1 MSLSWTLSRYL
12 GWQFLMNVGL
22 VFGLCVT
29 LGFVIDIVELLNR
42 TAGREAVPLTSIV
55 GMALLKLPNL
65 TEKMMPFAVLFGAIW
80 NFARLTRSQEL
91 VVARAS
97 GVSAWLFLAP
107 AIVVSL
113 LIGIFMTT
121 VYNPFAARLV
131 SRYEELEARYIRG
144 RSSLLAVS
152 SNGLWLRQ
160 GDEKGQTVIH
170 ALRVSDS
177 GLRLQDVIL
186 FIYEGK
192 DSFRGRI
199 DAKTAA
205 LQKVQEEWR
214 WSLERAWVTGPDR
227 PAVFYPTLDV
237 KTSLTPN
244 QIQES
249 FATPDTIAF
258 WDLPQFI
265 SQAEAAGFS
274 ATKHRLHYHAL
285 LAGPA
290 LLCAMIFVA
299 AAFSLRLARL
309 GGAARLILSGVVTGF
324 FLYFFTDVTHALGI
338 SGIVPVALAAWAPA
352 TTALL
357 LGMASLFNQED
368 G

>member
-1 MSLSWTLSRYL
+1 MSVSWTLSRYL
-12 GWQFLMNVGL
+12 ALQFLLSVGL

-42 TAGREAVPLTSIV
+42 TAGKDGISLPTVV

-80 NFARLTRSQEL
+80 CFARMTRSQEL
-91 VVARAS
+91 VIARAS

-107 AIVVSL
+107 ALISAL
-113 LIGIFMTT
+113 LLGAFMTG
-121 VYNPFAARLV
+121 VYNPFASRLI
-131 SRYEELEARYIRG
+131 SRYEELEAKYIRG
-144 RSSLLAVS
+144 RPSLLQVS

-160 GDEKGQTVIH
+160 GDEKGQSVIH
-170 ALRVSDS
+170 ALRVSES
-177 GLRLQDVIL
+177 GLKLEDVIL
-186 FIYEGK
+186 FIYEGQ
-192 DSFRGRI
+192 DLFRGRI
-199 DAKTAA
+199 DARTAA
-205 LQKVQEEWR
+205 LKAGYWH
-214 WSLERAWVTGPDR
+214 LERAWVTGPDR
-227 PAVFYPTLDV
+227 PAVFYSTLDL
-237 KTSLTPN
+237 KTTLTRN

-249 FATPDTIAF
+249 FATPDTISF
-258 WDLPQFI
+258 WDLPRFI
-265 SQAEAAGFS
+265 DLAEAAGFS

-285 LAGPA
+285 LAAPM

-309 GGAARLILSGVVTGF
+309 GGAARLILSGVLTGF
-324 FLYFFTDVTHALGI
+324 LLYFFTDVTQALGI

-357 LGMASLFNQED
+357 LGMAAVFNQED

>member
-1 MSLSWTLSRYL
+1 MNL
-12 GWQFLMNVGL
+12 GWTMSKYLAKQFLLSVAL
-22 VFGLCVT
+22 VFGVCVT
-29 LGFVIDIVELLNR
+29 LAFVIDVVELLNR
-42 TAGREAVPLTSIV
+42 TAGRESVPLMTIMR
-55 GMALLKLPNL
+55 MALLKLPNL

-80 NFARLTRSQEL
+80 CFARMTRSQEL

-107 AIVVSL
+107 ALCSAL
-113 LIGIFMTT
+113 LIGVFMTT
-121 VYNPFAARLV
+121 VYNPFAATLI
-131 SRYEELEARYIRG
+131 SYYEELEARYIKG
-144 RSSLLAVS
+144 KPSLLAVS
-152 SNGLWLRQ
+152 ANGLWLRQ

-170 ALRVSDS
+170 ALHVSDR
-177 GLRLQDVIL
+177 GLKLRDVIM

-192 DSFRGRI
+192 DQFRGRI
-199 DAKTAA
+199 DAGAA
-205 LQKVQEEWR
+205 QLLKGKWR
-214 WSLERAWVTGPDR
+214 LEKAWVTGPDR
-227 PAVFYPTLDV
+227 PAVFYPSLDV
-237 KTSLTPN
+237 KTSLTPD

-258 WDLPQFI
+258 WDLPGFI

-285 LAGPA
+285 LAGPM

-309 GGAARLILSGVVTGF
+309 GGAARLILSGVLTGF
-324 FLYFFTDVTHALGI
+324 LLYFFTDVTHALGM
-338 SGIVPVALAAWAPA
+338 SGTVPVALAAWAPA

-357 LGMASLFNQED
+357 FGMASLFNQED

>member
-1 MSLSWTLSRYL
+1 MTISWTLSRYL
-12 GWQFLMNVGL
+12 GVQFATSVGV
-22 VFGLCVT
+22 VFGMCVT

-42 TAGREAVPLTSIV
+42 TAGKDAVPLTTIL

-80 NFARLTRSQEL
+80 SFARMTRSQEL
-91 VVARAS
+91 VIARAS
-97 GVSAWLFLAP
+97 GISAWLFLAP
-107 AIVVSL
+107 ALIVSL
-113 LIGIFMTT
+113 LIGAFMTT
-121 VYNPFAARLV
+121 VYNPFAARLI

-144 RSSLLAVS
+144 RSSMLAVS

-186 FIYEGK
+186 FIYEGR
-192 DSFRGRI
+192 DNFRGRI
-199 DAKTAA
+199 DAKSAA
-205 LQKVQEEWR
+205 LKKGKWH
-214 WSLERAWVTGPDR
+214 LERAWVTGPDR
-227 PAVFYPTLDV
+227 PAVFYPSLDV

-258 WDLPQFI
+258 WDLPTFI
-265 SQAEAAGFS
+265 GQAEAAGFS

-285 LAGPA
+285 LAGPM

-309 GGAARLILSGVVTGF
+309 GGAARLILSGVMTGF
-324 FLYFFTDVTHALGI
+324 LLYFFTDVTHAMGI

-352 TTALL
+352 STALL

>member
-1 MSLSWTLSRYL
+1 MSISWTLSRYL
-12 GWQFLMNVGL
+12 ALQFLMSVGL

-42 TAGREAVPLTSIV
+42 TAGKEAIALPTIV

-65 TEKMMPFAVLFGAIW
+65 TEKMMPFACLFGAIW
-80 NFARLTRSQEL
+80 CFARMTRSQEL
-91 VVARAS
+91 VIARAS

-107 AIVVSL
+107 ALASAIL
-113 LIGIFMTT
+113 LGCFMTG
-121 VYNPFAARLV
+121 VYNPFASRLV
-131 SRYEELEARYIRG
+131 SRYEELEAKYIRG
-144 RSSLLAVS
+144 RPSLLQVS

-160 GDEKGQTVIH
+160 GDEKGQSVIH
-170 ALRVSDS
+170 ALRVSES
-177 GLRLQDVIL
+177 GLKLEDVIL
-186 FIYEGK
+186 FIYEGQ
-192 DSFRGRI
+192 DLFRGRI
-199 DAKTAA
+199 DARTAA
-205 LQKVQEEWR
+205 LKAGYWH
-214 WSLERAWVTGPDR
+214 LERAWVTGPDR
-227 PAVFYPTLDV
+227 PAVFYSTLDL
-237 KTSLTPN
+237 KTTLTPS

-249 FATPDTIAF
+249 FATPDTISF
-258 WDLPQFI
+258 WDLPRFI
-265 SQAEAAGFS
+265 SLAEAAGFS

-285 LAGPA
+285 LAAPV

-309 GGAARLILSGVVTGF
+309 GGAARLLLAGVLTGF
-324 FLYFFTDVTHALGI
+324 LLYFFTDVTQALGI

-357 LGMASLFNQED
+357 LGMAAVFNQED

>member
-1 MSLSWTLSRYL
+1 MNLGWTLSRYL
-12 GWQFLMNVGL
+12 ATQFVLSVAV
-22 VFGLCVT
+22 VFGICVT
-29 LGFVIDIVELLNR
+29 LAFVIDVVELLNR
-42 TAGREAVPLTSIV
+42 TAGREAVPMTTII

-80 NFARLTRSQEL
+80 SFGRLTRSQEL

-107 AIVVSL
+107 ALITAL
-113 LIGIFMTT
+113 LIGAFMTT
-121 VYNPFAARLV
+121 IYNPFASTLI

-152 SNGLWLRQ
+152 ANGLWLRQ

-177 GLRLQDVIL
+177 GLRLQDVIM

-192 DSFRGRI
+192 EQFRGRI
-199 DAKTAA
+199 DAGTAA
-205 LQKVQEEWR
+205 LQKDKWH
-214 WSLERAWVTGPDR
+214 LERAWVTGPDR

-258 WDLPQFI
+258 WDLPGFI
-265 SQAEAAGFS
+265 AQAEAAGFS

-285 LAGPA
+285 LAGPM

-324 FLYFFTDVTHALGI
+324 LLYFFTDVTHALGM
-338 SGIVPVALAAWAPA
+338 SGTVPVALAAWAPA

-357 LGMASLFNQED
+357 FGMASLFNQED

>member
-1 MSLSWTLSRYL
+1 MNLSWTLSRYL
-12 GWQFLMNVGL
+12 ATQFLTSVGI

-42 TAGREAVPLTSIV
+42 TAGRDAVPFVTIL

-80 NFARLTRSQEL
+80 CFARLTRSQEL
-91 VVARAS
+91 VIARAA
-97 GVSAWLFLAP
+97 GISAWLFLAP
-107 AIVVSL
+107 AIAASL
-113 LIGIFMTT
+113 LIGVFMTT
-121 VYNPFAARLV
+121 IYNPFAARLV
-131 SRYEELEARYIRG
+131 SRYEELESRYLKG
-144 RSSLLAVS
+144 RTSLLAVS

-177 GLRLQDVIL
+177 GLHLQDVIL

-199 DAKTAA
+199 DAKVA
-205 LQKVQEEWR
+205 K
-214 WSLERAWVTGPDR
+214 LEREKWRLEKAWVTGPDR

-265 SQAEAAGFS
+265 GQAEAAGFS
-274 ATKHRLHYHAL
+274 ATKHRLHYQAL
-285 LAGPA
+285 LAAPV

-309 GGAARLILSGVVTGF
+309 GGAARLILFGVVTGF
-324 FLYFFTDVTHALGI
+324 LLYFFTDVTHALGI
-338 SGIVPVALAAWAPA
+338 SGLVPVTLAAWAPA
-352 TTALL
+352 TAALL
-357 LGMASLFNQED
+357 LGMWSLFGQED

>member
-1 MSLSWTLSRYL
+1 MKVGWTLWLYL
-12 GWQFLMNVGL
+12 ARQFVLSVGL
-22 VFGLCVT
+22 VFGICVT
-29 LGFVIDIVELLNR
+29 LAFVIDIVELLNR
-42 TAGREAVPLTSIV
+42 TAGRESVPLGTILA
-55 GMALLKLPNL
+55 MAALKLPNL

-80 NFARLTRSQEL
+80 CFARLTRSQEL
-91 VVARAS
+91 VVARAA

-107 AIVVSL
+107 ALISAL

-121 VYNPFAARLV
+121 VYNPMASTLI
-131 SRYEELEARYIRG
+131 SYYEELEARYIRG
-144 RSSLLAVS
+144 KPSLLAVS
-152 SNGLWLRQ
+152 DNGLWLRQ

-170 ALRVSDS
+170 ALHVSNS
-177 GLRLQDVIL
+177 GLKLQDVIM

-192 DSFRGRI
+192 DAFRGRI
-199 DAKTAA
+199 DAGAA
-205 LQKVQEEWR
+205 QLLKDKWH
-214 WSLERAWVTGPDR
+214 LERAWVTGPDR
-227 PAVFYPTLDV
+227 PAVFYPSLDV
-237 KTSLTPN
+237 KTSLTAD

-258 WDLPQFI
+258 WDLPGFI

-274 ATKHRLHYHAL
+274 ATKHRLHYQRL
-285 LAGPA
+285 LAGPM
-290 LLCAMIFVA
+290 LLCAMIFIA

-309 GGAARLILSGVVTGF
+309 GGAARLILSGVLTGF
-324 FLYFFTDVTHALGI
+324 LLYFFTDVTNALGI
-338 SGIVPVALAAWAPA
+338 SGTVPVALAAWAPA

>member
-1 MSLSWTLSRYL
+1 MTLSWTLSRYL
-12 GWQFLMNVGL
+12 ALQFLISVGL

-42 TAGREAVPLTSIV
+42 TAGKDAVPLASII

-65 TEKMMPFAVLFGAIW
+65 TEKMMPFAILFGAIW

-107 AIVVSL
+107 ALVMSFVV
-113 LIGIFMTT
+113 GVFMTT

-131 SRYEELEARYIRG
+131 SRYEDLEARYIRG
-144 RSSLLAVS
+144 RPSLLAVS
-152 SNGLWLRQ
+152 TNGLWLRQ

-177 GLRLQDVIL
+177 GLRLQDVIM

-192 DSFRGRI
+192 DLFRGRI
-199 DAKTAA
+199 DARVAA
-205 LQKVQEEWR
+205 LQRDKWH
-214 WSLERAWVTGPDR
+214 LERAWVTGPDR

-237 KTSLTPN
+237 KTSLTPDK
-244 QIQES
+244 IQES

-309 GGAARLILSGVVTGF
+309 GGAARLILSGVLTGF
-324 FLYFFTDVTHALGI
+324 LLYFFTDVTHALGI

>member
-1 MSLSWTLSRYL
+1 MNISWTMSRYL
-12 GWQFLMNVGL
+12 AMQFFISVMVI
-22 VFGLCVT
+22 FGICMT
-29 LGFVIDIVELLNR
+29 LGFAIDIVELLNR
-42 TAGREAVPLTSIV
+42 TAGKDAVPIATVI

-65 TEKMMPFAVLFGAIW
+65 IEKMMPFAVLFGAIW
-80 NFARLTRSQEL
+80 SFARMTRSQEL
-91 VVARAS
+91 IIARAS

-107 AIVVSL
+107 ALVASL

-121 VYNPFAARLV
+121 IYNPFASALI
-131 SRYEELEARYIRG
+131 SRYEELEARHIRG
-144 RSSLLAVS
+144 RTSLLDVS

-170 ALRVSDS
+170 ALRVSES
-177 GLRLQDVIL
+177 GLKLQDVIL

-192 DSFRGRI
+192 DLFRGRI

-205 LQKVQEEWR
+205 LQKEKWH
-214 WSLERAWVTGPDR
+214 LERAWVTGPDR

-258 WDLPQFI
+258 WDLPGFI
-265 SQAEAAGFS
+265 AEAEGAGFS

-285 LAGPA
+285 LAGPV

-309 GGAARLILSGVVTGF
+309 GGAARLILSGVLTGF
-324 FLYFFTDVTHALGI
+324 LLYFFTDVTHALGV

>member
-1 MSLSWTLSRYL
+1 MSVSWTLSRYL
-12 GWQFLMNVGL
+12 AQQFAISVAL

-42 TAGREAVPLTSIV
+42 TAGREAVPLSTI
-55 GMALLKLPNL
+55 ACILLFNVPAP

-80 NFARLTRSQEL
+80 SFARMTRSQEL

-107 AIVVSL
+107 AIVASL

-121 VYNPFAARLV
+121 VYNPFAARLI

-170 ALRVSDS
+170 AQRVSDS

-186 FIYEGK
+186 FIYEGRNTFK
-192 DSFRGRI
+192 GRI
-199 DAKTAA
+199 DAKVAA
-205 LQKVQEEWR
+205 LQKEKWH
-214 WSLERAWVTGPDR
+214 LEKAWVTGPDR
-227 PAVFYPTLDV
+227 PAVFYETLDV

-249 FATPDTIAF
+249 FATPDTVAF

-265 SQAEAAGFS
+265 GQAEAAGFS

-285 LAGPA
+285 LAGPV

-309 GGAARLILSGVVTGF
+309 GGAARLILSGVLTGF
-324 FLYFFTDVTHALGI
+324 LLYFFTDVTHALGI

>member
-1 MSLSWTLSRYL
+1 MTLSWTLWRYL
-12 GWQFLMNVGL
+12 ALQFLISVAI
-22 VFGLCVT
+22 VFGMCVT

-42 TAGREAVPLTSIV
+42 TAGKDAVPIATIL

-80 NFARLTRSQEL
+80 SFARMTRSQEL
-91 VVARAS
+91 
-97 GVSAWLFLAP
+97 
-107 AIVVSL
+107 
-113 LIGIFMTT
+113 LIGTFMTT
-121 VYNPFAARLV
+121 LYNPFAARLI

-192 DSFRGRI
+192 DNFRGRI
-199 DAKTAA
+199 DAKSAA
-205 LQKVQEEWR
+205 LEKEKWH
-214 WSLERAWVTGPDR
+214 LERAWVTGPDR
-227 PAVFYPTLDV
+227 PAVFYPSLDV

-265 SQAEAAGFS
+265 GQAEAAGFS

-285 LAGPA
+285 LAGPM

-309 GGAARLILSGVVTGF
+309 GGAARLILSGVLTGF
-324 FLYFFTDVTHALGI
+324 LLYFFTDVTHALGI

-352 TTALL
+352 STALL

>member
-1 MSLSWTLSRYL
+1 MRVGWTLSRYL
-12 GWQFLMNVGL
+12 AIQFLISVGL

-42 TAGREAVPLTSIV
+42 TAGKEGVALWTIV

-65 TEKMMPFAVLFGAIW
+65 TEKMMPFACLFGAIW
-80 NFARLTRSQEL
+80 CFARMTRSQEL
-91 VVARAS
+91 VIARAS
-97 GVSAWLFLAP
+97 GVSAWRFLAP
-107 AIVVSL
+107 ALVTAIL
-113 LIGIFMTT
+113 LGCFMTGI
-121 VYNPFAARLV
+121 YNPFASRLI
-131 SRYEELEARYIRG
+131 SRYEELEAKYIRG
-144 RSSLLAVS
+144 RPSLLQVS

-160 GDEKGQTVIH
+160 GDEKGQSVIH

-177 GLRLQDVIL
+177 GLKLEDVIL
-186 FIYEGK
+186 FIYEGQ
-192 DSFRGRI
+192 DIFRGRI
-199 DAKTAA
+199 DARAAA
-205 LQKVQEEWR
+205 LKAGYWH
-214 WSLERAWVTGPDR
+214 LERAWVTGPDR
-227 PAVFYPTLDV
+227 PAVFYSTLDL
-237 KTSLTPN
+237 KTTLTAS

-249 FATPDTIAF
+249 FATPDTISF
-258 WDLPQFI
+258 WDLPRFI
-265 SQAEAAGFS
+265 TLAEAAGFS

-285 LAGPA
+285 LAAPV

-309 GGAARLILSGVVTGF
+309 GGAARLILAGVLTGF
-324 FLYFFTDVTHALGI
+324 LLYFFTDVTQALGI

-357 LGMASLFNQED
+357 LGMAAVFNQED

>member
-1 MSLSWTLSRYL
+1 MSLGWTMSTYFAKQFVLSVAL
-12 GWQFLMNVGL
+12 I
-22 VFGLCVT
+22 FGICIT
-29 LGFVIDIVELLNR
+29 LAFVIDVVELLNR
-42 TAGREAVPLTSIV
+42 TAGRESVPLTTILR
-55 GMALLKLPNL
+55 MALLKLPNL

-80 NFARLTRSQEL
+80 CFARLTRSQEL

-107 AIVVSL
+107 AL
-113 LIGIFMTT
+113 ATAFLIGIFMTT
-121 VYNPFAARLV
+121 IYNPFAATLI
-131 SRYEELEARYIRG
+131 SYYEELEARHIKG
-144 RSSLLAVS
+144 KPSLLAVS
-152 SNGLWLRQ
+152 ANGLWLRQ

-170 ALRVSDS
+170 ALHVSDS
-177 GLRLQDVIL
+177 GLKLQDVIM

-192 DSFRGRI
+192 NQFRGRI
-199 DAKTAA
+199 DAGAA
-205 LQKVQEEWR
+205 QLLKDKWR
-214 WSLERAWVTGPDR
+214 LEKAWVTGPDR
-227 PAVFYPTLDV
+227 PAVFYPSLDV
-237 KTSLTPN
+237 KTSLTPD

-265 SQAEAAGFS
+265 SQAESAGFS

-285 LAGPA
+285 LAAPM

-309 GGAARLILSGVVTGF
+309 GGAARLILSGVLTGF
-324 FLYFFTDVTHALGI
+324 LLYFFTDVTHALGM
-338 SGIVPVALAAWAPA
+338 SGTVPVALAAWAPA

-357 LGMASLFNQED
+357 FGMASLFNQED

>member
-1 MSLSWTLSRYL
+1 MTLSWTLSRYL
-12 GWQFLMNVGL
+12 ALQFAISVGL

-42 TAGREAVPLTSIV
+42 TAGREAVALSTIT

-80 NFARLTRSQEL
+80 SFARMTRSQEL

-121 VYNPFAARLV
+121 VYNPFASRLI

-177 GLRLQDVIL
+177 GLKLQDVIL

-192 DSFRGRI
+192 DAFRGRI
-199 DAKTAA
+199 DAKTAQ
-205 LQKVQEEWR
+205 LLRGQWR
-214 WSLERAWVTGPDR
+214 LEQAWVTGPDR

-237 KTSLTPN
+237 KTSLTHD

-258 WDLPQFI
+258 WDLPSFI
-265 SQAEAAGFS
+265 GQAEAAGFS
-274 ATKHRLHYHAL
+274 AVKHRLHYHAL
-285 LAGPA
+285 LAGPV

-309 GGAARLILSGVVTGF
+309 GGAARLILSGVLTGF
-324 FLYFFTDVTHALGI
+324 LLYFFTDVTHALGT
-338 SGIVPVALAAWAPA
+338 SGIVPVALSAWAPA

>member
-1 MSLSWTLSRYL
+1 MSWTLSRYL
-12 GWQFLMNVGL
+12 AKQFVISVLL
-22 VFGLCVT
+22 VFGMCVT

-42 TAGREAVPLTSIV
+42 TAGRETVALSTIV

-80 NFARLTRSQEL
+80 CFARLTRSQEL
-91 VVARAS
+91 VVARAA

-107 AIVVSL
+107 ALLASF

-121 VYNPFAARLV
+121 AYNPFAATLI

-144 RSSLLAVS
+144 RSSLLKVS
-152 SNGLWLRQ
+152 GNGLWLRQ

-177 GLRLQDVIL
+177 GLRLQEVIM

-192 DSFRGRI
+192 DLFRGRI
-199 DAKTAA
+199 DAGTAQ
-205 LQKVQEEWR
+205 LLKDKWR
-214 WSLERAWVTGPDR
+214 LEKAWVTGPDR

-237 KTSLTPN
+237 KTSLTPS

-258 WDLPQFI
+258 WDLPDFI
-265 SQAEAAGFS
+265 GQAEAAGFS

-285 LAGPA
+285 LAAPM

-309 GGAARLILSGVVTGF
+309 GGAARLILSGVLTGF
-324 FLYFFTDVTHALGI
+324 MLYFFTDVTHALGM
-338 SGIVPVALAAWAPA
+338 SGTVPVALAAWAPA

-357 LGMASLFNQED
+357 FGMASLFNQED

>member
-1 MSLSWTLSRYL
+1 MTLSWTLSRYL
-12 GWQFLMNVGL
+12 AMQFLISVGL

-42 TAGREAVPLTSIV
+42 TAGKEAVPLASII

-65 TEKMMPFAVLFGAIW
+65 TEKMMPFAILFGAIW

-107 AIVVSL
+107 ALVMSFVV
-113 LIGIFMTT
+113 GVFMTT

-152 SNGLWLRQ
+152 TNGLWLRQ

-170 ALRVSDS
+170 ALRVSNS
-177 GLRLQDVIL
+177 GLRLQDVIM

-192 DSFRGRI
+192 DLFRGRI
-199 DAKTAA
+199 DARAAA
-205 LQKVQEEWR
+205 LQRDKWH
-214 WSLERAWVTGPDR
+214 LERAWVTGPDR

-237 KTSLTPN
+237 KTSLTPDK
-244 QIQES
+244 IQES

-309 GGAARLILSGVVTGF
+309 GGAARLILSGVLTGF
-324 FLYFFTDVTHALGI
+324 LLYFFTDVTHALGI

>member
-12 GWQFLMNVGL
+12 ALQFLTSVGL

-42 TAGREAVPLTSIV
+42 TAGKEAVPLASIM

-65 TEKMMPFAVLFGAIW
+65 TEKMMPFAILFGAIW

-107 AIVVSL
+107 ALVVSL
-113 LIGIFMTT
+113 FVGIFMTT

-177 GLRLQDVIL
+177 GLRLQDVIM

-192 DSFRGRI
+192 DLFRGRI
-199 DAKTAA
+199 DAREASLLKD
-205 LQKVQEEWR
+205 KWH
-214 WSLERAWVTGPDR
+214 LERAWVTGPDR

-237 KTSLTPN
+237 KTSLTPDK
-244 QIQES
+244 IQES

-309 GGAARLILSGVVTGF
+309 GGAARLILSGVLTGF
-324 FLYFFTDVTHALGI
+324 LLYFFTDVTHALGI

>member
-1 MSLSWTLSRYL
+1 MTLSWTLSRYL
-12 GWQFLMNVGL
+12 AVQFLMSVGL

-42 TAGREAVPLTSIV
+42 TAGKEAVPLASII

-65 TEKMMPFAVLFGAIW
+65 TEKMMPFAILFGAIW

-107 AIVVSL
+107 ALVMSFVV
-113 LIGIFMTT
+113 GVFMTT

-144 RSSLLAVS
+144 RPSLLAVS
-152 SNGLWLRQ
+152 TNGLWLRQ

-177 GLRLQDVIL
+177 GLRLQDVIM

-192 DSFRGRI
+192 DLFRGRI
-199 DAKTAA
+199 DARVAA
-205 LQKVQEEWR
+205 LQRDKWH
-214 WSLERAWVTGPDR
+214 LERAWVTGPDR

-237 KTSLTPN
+237 KTSLTPDK
-244 QIQES
+244 IQES

-309 GGAARLILSGVVTGF
+309 GGAARLILSGVLTGF
-324 FLYFFTDVTHALGI
+324 LLYFFTDVTHALGI

>member
-1 MSLSWTLSRYL
+1 MNVSWTLSRYIAK
-12 GWQFLMNVGL
+12 QFIISVGL
-22 VFGLCVT
+22 VFGMCVT

-42 TAGREAVPLTSIV
+42 TAGRESVPLPTII

-80 NFARLTRSQEL
+80 CFARLTRSQEL
-91 VVARAS
+91 VVARAA
-97 GVSAWLFLAP
+97 GISAWLFLAP
-107 AIVVSL
+107 AILASL

-121 VYNPFAARLV
+121 VYNPFAARLI
-131 SRYEELEARYIRG
+131 SRYEALEARYIRG
-144 RSSLLAVS
+144 KPSLLTVAG
-152 SNGLWLRQ
+152 NGLWLRQ

-170 ALRVSDS
+170 ALHVSNS
-177 GLRLQDVIL
+177 GLKLQSVIM

-192 DSFRGRI
+192 DLFRGRI
-199 DAKTAA
+199 DAGAAA
-205 LQKVQEEWR
+205 LMKGKWH
-214 WSLERAWVTGPDR
+214 LERAWVTGPDR

-237 KTSLTPN
+237 KTSLTAN

-258 WDLPQFI
+258 WDLPAFI
-265 SQAEAAGFS
+265 EQAEGAGFS

-285 LAGPA
+285 LAAPM

-309 GGAARLILSGVVTGF
+309 GGAARLILSGVLTGF
-324 FLYFFTDVTHALGI
+324 LLYFFTDVTHALGI
-338 SGIVPVALAAWAPA
+338 SGTVPVALAAWAPA

-357 LGMASLFNQED
+357 FGMASLFNQED

>member
-1 MSLSWTLSRYL
+1 MSVSWTLSRYL
-12 GWQFLMNVGL
+12 ALQFLLSVGL

-42 TAGREAVPLTSIV
+42 TAGKDGISLPTVV

-80 NFARLTRSQEL
+80 CFARMTRSQEL
-91 VVARAS
+91 VIARAS

-107 AIVVSL
+107 ALVSAL
-113 LIGIFMTT
+113 LLGAFMTG
-121 VYNPFAARLV
+121 VYNPFASRLI
-131 SRYEELEARYIRG
+131 SRYEELEAKYIRG
-144 RSSLLAVS
+144 RPSLLQVS

-160 GDEKGQTVIH
+160 GDEKGQSVIH
-170 ALRVSDS
+170 ALRVSES
-177 GLRLQDVIL
+177 GLKLEDVIL
-186 FIYEGK
+186 FIYEGQ
-192 DSFRGRI
+192 DLFRGRI
-199 DAKTAA
+199 DARTAA
-205 LQKVQEEWR
+205 LKAGYWH
-214 WSLERAWVTGPDR
+214 LERAWVTGPDR
-227 PAVFYPTLDV
+227 PAVFYSTLDL
-237 KTSLTPN
+237 KTTLTRN

-249 FATPDTIAF
+249 FATPDTISF
-258 WDLPQFI
+258 WDLPRFI
-265 SQAEAAGFS
+265 DLAEAAGFS

-285 LAGPA
+285 LAAPM

-309 GGAARLILSGVVTGF
+309 GGAARLILSGVLTGF
-324 FLYFFTDVTHALGI
+324 LLYFFTDVTQALGI

-357 LGMASLFNQED
+357 LGMAAVFNQED